1 MLSYSALPWIANGA
15 LAAMALLAVL
25 CVVLPIWRLAGNA
38 RAAYVRNRKRALL
51 PLVLHG
57 IGDPSWAPAIRSAM
71 LPFDR
76 GLVLDLLM
84 RLAID
89 VREEDGTEIVR
100 LCDELGLVDREIR
113 ALSSP
118 RARARRRAAANLGL
132 LRQAG
137 ALSVLIGLVDERNT
151 NVRLAAIDAI
161 ADIGCHRGLAALI
174 PRIGDP
180 DSAVSWRIQEAL
192 ARGGCDVGAELLRF
206 IGRELDP
213 RARDA
218 AIRVVRWVNPSKA
231 DARLC
236 AFARARSPV
245 VRMEIADAL
254 ADLGSDR
261 AAETLQTLL
270 RDPAADVRAAAVR
283 GLGALAR
290 EATVPSL
297 CANLRDDSNR
307 VRVEVARS
315 LVRLGA
321 PGISAMLRFLGPR
334 LAPAGGPSRTSSLAG
349 TAGRRAA

>member
-15 LAAMALLAVL
+15 LVSMAVL
-25 CVVLPIWRLAGNA
+25 AILCLVLPIWRVAGNA
-38 RAAYVRNRKRALL
+38 RAAYVRSRKRALL

-57 IGDPSWAPAIRSAM
+57 VEDPSWAPAIRDAM

-89 VREEDGTEIVR
+89 LREEDGTEIVR
-100 LCDELGLVDREIR
+100 LCGELGLVDREIR
-113 ALSSP
+113 SLSSP
-118 RARARRRAAANLGL
+118 RSRARRRAAANLGL

-137 ALSVLIGLVDERNT
+137 AIPVLLGLVDGQNT

-180 DSAVSWRIQEAL
+180 DTAVSWRIQEAL
-192 ARGGCDVGAELLRF
+192 ARGGCDVGAELVRF

-218 AIRVVRWVNPSKA
+218 ALRVLRWVNPGKA
-231 DARLC
+231 DLRLC
-236 AFARARSPV
+236 AFARAESPF
-245 VRMEIADAL
+245 VRMQIARAL
-254 ADLGSDR
+254 TDLGSDR
-261 AAETLQTLL
+261 ASEMLQALL
-270 RDPAADVRAAAVR
+270 RDPSPDVRTAAVR
-283 GLGALAR
+283 GLGILGR
-290 EATVPSL
+290 ESTVTSL
-297 CANLRDDSNR
+297 CSNLRDDSNR
-307 VRVEVARS
+307 VRVEAARS
-315 LVRLGA
+315 LAQLGH
-321 PGISAMLRFLGPR
+321 PGIAALLRFLGPR
-334 LAPAGGPSRTSSLAG
+334 LEPASETAIPSAE

>member
-15 LAAMALLAVL
+15 LAAMAVLAIL
-25 CVVLPIWRLAGNA
+25 CLVLPIWRLAGNA
-38 RAAYVRNRKRALL
+38 RAAYVRSRKRELL
-51 PLVLHG
+51 PLLLHG
-57 IGDPSWAPAIRSAM
+57 VEDPSWAPAIRDAM

-89 VREEDGTEIVR
+89 VREEEGTEIVR
-100 LCDELGLVDREIR
+100 LCGELGLVDREIR

-118 RARARRRAAANLGL
+118 RSRARRRAAANLGL
-132 LRQAG
+132 LRQAS
-137 ALSVLIGLVDERNT
+137 ALPVLIGLVDGRNT

-180 DSAVSWRIQEAL
+180 DHAVSWRIQEAL
-192 ARGGCDVGAELLRF
+192 ARGGCDVGAELVRF

-218 AIRVVRWVNPSKA
+218 ALRVLRWVNPSKA
-231 DARLC
+231 DLRLC
-236 AFARARSPV
+236 AFARAGSPF
-245 VRMEIADAL
+245 VRMQIARAL
-254 ADLGSDR
+254 TDLGSDR
-261 AAETLQTLL
+261 ATEVLQALL
-270 RDPAADVRAAAVR
+270 RDPSADVRTAAVR
-283 GLGALAR
+283 GLGTLRR

-297 CANLRDDSNR
+297 CSNLRDDSNR

-315 LVRLGA
+315 LAQLGH
-321 PGISAMLRFLGPR
+321 PGITALLRFLGPR
-334 LAPAGGPSRTSSLAG
+334 LAPADAPRATRFAQPAG
-349 TAGRRAA
+349 SRAA